1 MSKSAVAGVVRA
13 MVWRLADL
21 QAERGLWAEGANG
34 PGGGLLRQLHQRHR
48 EYAELIARQ
57 LKQAGWTR

>member
-21 QAERGLWAEGANG
+21 QAERGLWAEGRMG
-34 PGGGLLRQLHQRHR
+34 
-48 EYAELIARQ
+48 
-57 LKQAGWTR
+57 QAADFFVSYTSATGNTPS